1 MQNRDKERVIEY
13 LIDNLLFIQL
23 KHYRFILALFEN
35 NYARVLDA
43 DTLEIVQEMQFKSD
57 YALPSTHYKSIVGGA
72 ILDKMSNEIKN

>member
-1 MQNRDKERVIEY
+1 MIEY

-72 ILDKMSNEIKN
+72 ILDKMSSVIKN

>member
-1 MQNRDKERVIEY
+1 MIEY

-43 DTLEIVQEMQFKSD
+43 DTMEIVQEMQFKSD
-57 YALPSTHYKSIVGGA
+57 YALPSTHYKSNVGGA
-72 ILDKMSNEIKN
+72 IIDKMSSEIKN